1 MVPRAADHRRC
12 RLHRG
17 VPTTTVSAPP
27 VTTPAPN
34 KYRCRTTPRNVQR
47 TTGKHH
53 SARPGISLT
62 AEYGSDGQICHLLIE
77 PRQSLIHEEQQGV
90 YMSSEAVTEIL
101 NEIVPLE
108 TRGKETLR
116 AFTSRGGCNRYE
128 FVEYENVSIGR
139 ATHNCL
145 PLKSEREMSARVI
158 FKRAICSNLS
168 K

>member
-1 MVPRAADHRRC
+1 MRV
-12 RLHRG
+12 L
-17 VPTTTVSAPP
+17 APCLLILTGSLS
-27 VTTPAPN
+27 VAQTSQEFRSRYGAPYIE
-34 KYRCRTTPRNVQR
+34 KFL
-47 TTGKHH
+47 
-53 SARPGISLT
+53 ARPGISLT